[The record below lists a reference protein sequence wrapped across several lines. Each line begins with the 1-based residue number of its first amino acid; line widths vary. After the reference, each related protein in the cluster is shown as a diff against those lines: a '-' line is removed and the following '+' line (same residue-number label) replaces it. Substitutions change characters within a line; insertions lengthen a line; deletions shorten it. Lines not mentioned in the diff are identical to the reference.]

1 MNTKEIVD
9 MENEYIMQTYTRS
22 GIAIDYGKG
31 CYVFDKNGKKYLD
44 LVGGLATC
52 SIGHGNKEFAKAVKK
67 QIEKIT
73 NPTNLYYS
81 EPQVVLAEKLANL
94 SGLDKCFFSNSVQ
107 AISPSAAR

>member
-52 SIGHGNKEFAKAVKK
+52 SIGHGNKKVAKAVCEQSKK
-67 QIEKIT
+67 LLNAT
-73 NPTNLYYS
+73 SLYYT
-81 EPQVVLAEKLANL
+81 EPQIVLAKKLVKL
-94 SGLDKCFFSNSVQ
+94 SGLGKCFF
-107 AISPSAAR
+107 